1 MGCQTAPPGGQ
12 KGNDTTAPPGGRYSN
27 TSTAPLLSILG
38 YFGSFRSVFGS
49 LWGHLGR
56 FGVVGGL
63 TQLMQGAE
71 RQLHLMGTPPFQD
84 PQQRPQ
90 NRPELWGHRRS
101 CNTTG
106 PHWGPPP
113 FRDHHPNYRDPPPL
127 PFRNPRLPHFGYPPT
142 PYWAPP
148 PFYGPP
154 TPIIKTPPQPH
165 IGDPPP
171 IETPSAHIG
180 IAPPF

>member
-1 MGCQTAPPGGQ
+1 MGSQTAPPGGQ
-12 KGNDTTAPPGGRYSN
+12 TWNDTTAPPGGRYSN

-38 YFGSFRSVFGS
+38 HLGSFRSVFGS

-71 RQLHLMGTPPFQD
+71 SQLHLMGTPPFQD

-90 NRPELWGHRRS
+90 NHPELWGHRRS

-106 PHWGPPP
+106 PPPI
-113 FRDHHPNYRDPPPL
+113 L
-127 PFRNPRLPHFGYPPT
+127 G
-142 PYWAPP
+142 
-148 PFYGPP
+148 
-154 TPIIKTPPQPH
+154 TPPQPH